1 MGLLQKVAKRK
12 SDPRLY
18 ADELG
23 KGLVGELDYNLEA
36 TNASEFLVS
45 HIYFIHLIHFFW
57 PIYSTDVPLILDCC
71 IVQEAHLRFPFI
83 YVPKV
88 FRHLSSRRILT
99 MEWVDGENPKDLLL
113 LSQGSGYHSVGPVG
127 FSERQQLE
135 AKRHLLD
142 LVTFND
148 YMLLVLV
155 LFLLFFLI

>member
-1 MGLLQKVAKRK
+1 
-12 SDPRLY
+12 
-18 ADELG
+18 
-23 KGLVGELDYNLEA
+23 
-36 TNASEFLVS
+36 
-45 HIYFIHLIHFFW
+45 
-57 PIYSTDVPLILDCC
+57 
-71 IVQEAHLRFPFI
+71 
-83 YVPKV
+83 
-88 FRHLSSRRILT
+88 

-148 YMLLVLV
+148 YMLLVLI